1 MGACLDL
8 LRQAGETLARA
19 GNAASEAHV
28 VLWQTGEVV
37 AGLEDTSSVTFAAD
51 QIALAL
57 RELGSLG
64 ERRISVLSSDAGAVS
79 GSVMQMIA
87 AGFST
92 EIRERACPSG
102 FESEAEPDYPLVSAP
117 GAPRLLRV
125 AGAASLVVVVE
136 LLAAARACDR
146 ANNPAAGKA
155 LVNVRDLLRQAAPQ
169 GEGEGGISPA
179 DLAGAAELVRSGA
192 LAGAAGIELPSVGPA
207 LPS

>member
-1 MGACLDL
+1 
-8 LRQAGETLARA
+8 
-19 GNAASEAHV
+19 
-28 VLWQTGEVV
+28 VV
-37 AGLEDTSSVTFAAD
+37 AGVEDTSSVTFAAD

-64 ERRISVLSSDAGAVS
+64 ERRISVLSSNAGAVS
-79 GSVMQMIA
+79 GPVMQMIA
-87 AGFST
+87 AGFGT

-102 FESEAEPDYPLVSAP
+102 FDSEAEPDYPLVSAP

-146 ANNPAAGKA
+146 ADNPSVGNPLAK
-155 LVNVRDLLRQAAPQ
+155 VRDLLREAAPQ
-169 GEGEGGISPA
+169 SDREAGISPA
-179 DLAGAAELVRSGA
+179 DLAAAAELLRSGA
-192 LAGAAGIELPSVGPA
+192 VARAAEIDLPSVGPA